1 MKIRLFTTTLSVCT
15 IIILMSLLVSWKNK
29 SVHYGSA
36 DIRKAVDKSFFLLE
50 QSGYVF
56 TERSSLKCAGCHH
69 TTMTGMVAGLARK
82 KGISVIDSF
91 SIHRVE
97 AMERNL
103 RFAGNP
109 NLMDQFLSI
118 NFNAP
123 YALLGLYAEK
133 YPPSVYTDISVDYTI
148 SQAKSDGSFLAESGR
163 VPLQTG
169 DIHCTAFSI
178 HAIQLYASPAKK
190 MRVDSLVERTK
201 HWLEKQNPEDQ
212 QELVFQLLGMQWCGS
227 SSELKTHVAHKLSLM
242 QHADGGWSQLQT
254 MESDAYATGQT
265 LYALYESGMLKPNDD
280 IYENGIDYLLKSQD
294 QTGAWIVKTRSY
306 GIQPFFSSDF
316 PPYDENQFISAA
328 ATNWA
333 DLALLEVLPDQ

>member
-1 MKIRLFTTTLSVCT
+1 
-15 IIILMSLLVSWKNK
+15 
-29 SVHYGSA
+29 
-36 DIRKAVDKSFFLLE
+36 
-50 QSGYVF
+50 
-56 TERSSLKCAGCHH
+56 
-69 TTMTGMVAGLARK
+69 
-82 KGISVIDSF
+82 
-91 SIHRVE
+91 VE

-103 RFAGNP
+103 QFVGNP
-109 NLMDQFLSI
+109 NLLDQFLAI

-123 YALLGLYAEK
+123 YTLLGLYAEK
-133 YPPSVYTDISVDYTI
+133 YPPDIYTDISVDYTI
-148 SQAKSDGSFLAESGR
+148 SQATSDGSFLAESGR

-178 HAIQLYASPAKK
+178 RAIQLYASQAKK
-190 MRVDSLVERTK
+190 TRVDSLVVKTK
-201 HWLEKQNPEDQ
+201 YWLEKQTPDQQ

-227 SSELKTHVAHKLSLM
+227 NRELKTQVARKLYSM
-242 QHADGGWSQLQT
+242 QRADGGWSQLPT

-265 LYALYESGMLKPNDD
+265 LYALYESGMSGPNDEV
-280 IYENGIDYLLKSQD
+280 YQKGIDYLMKSQD

-333 DLALLEVLPDQ
+333 DLALLETLPDK